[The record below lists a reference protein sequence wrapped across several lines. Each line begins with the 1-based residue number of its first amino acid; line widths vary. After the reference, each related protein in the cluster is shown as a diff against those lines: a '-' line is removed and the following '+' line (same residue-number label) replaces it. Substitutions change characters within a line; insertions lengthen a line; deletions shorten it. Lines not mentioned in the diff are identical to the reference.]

1 MGLGCPAPS
10 CGPPRR
16 RWVIQAAGWV
26 TCVVTARLSVGATVL
41 STLRLM
47 AELARG
53 LDTAFAGQPD
63 AELLTVMVGIPMLLN
78 VGQAWIQ
85 DQVRR
90 GVGERLALGWALLGE
105 SPYPFRIKRR
115 PRVATKRGAKL
126 RGLGAWRSK
135 DAG

>member
-1 MGLGCPAPS
+1 MAYLLPS
-10 CGPPRR
+10 SLR

-41 STLRLM
+41 STLRLV

-53 LDTAFAGQPD
+53 LDTAFTGRPD

-85 DQVRR
+85 DQVRGLKVTTQGMKVSR
-90 GVGERLALGWALLGE
+90 GMGSAGSEWGLMNIDTGH
-105 SPYPFRIKRR
+105 IKI
-115 PRVATKRGAKL
+115 TQEI
-126 RGLGAWRSK
+126 
-135 DAG
+135 